1 MALQA
6 LRQASQ
12 APPRLHHVYVGQY
25 CDMLALSTCPGSKR
39 VFASILN
46 IVNVTTVALLVLLT
60 GVYVIRYRKADPA
73 VFSPAAAWLRACIF
87 FCACFIAAWLSG
99 TQQRMLDGPV
109 VTPEQL
115 QDPRWLLWTGGFAF
129 LIIAGYWGV
138 WARYTIRFERRRHL
152 PSQIPF
158 GVLWGLS
165 VGQFILVVWHG
176 VTLVGA
182 GWPAWAIILV
192 SWIGAGTMFALWM
205 LFYWD
210 LYIAPEHDSRY
221 SIALKTIVVHI
232 PQTLVCVTYL
242 TLFDR
247 HSDGDART
255 VGRGHR
261 HADAPF
267 LVDRIDTGSQALL
280 TALRTGIRGRLHLFG
295 PEERSLSESGPFALL
310 THGRDGHSAERWRA
324 AKA

>member
-1 MALQA
+1 
-6 LRQASQ
+6 
-12 APPRLHHVYVGQY
+12 
-25 CDMLALSTCPGSKR
+25 

-158 GVLWGLS
+158 GLLWGLS

-182 GWPAWAIILV
+182 GWPVWAIILV
-192 SWIGAGTMFALWM
+192 SWICAGTIFALWM

-242 TLFDR
+242 TLFENYLIVI
-247 HSDGDART
+247 AMET
-255 VGRGHR
+255 
-261 HADAPF
+261 
-267 LVDRIDTGSQALL
+267 LALL
-280 TALRTGIRGRLHLFG
+280 GAAIAMRMPPFWSTESTPVARQYVLPFGLVYAGGYISSDPKNDPYLKAAHL
-295 PEERSLSESGPFALL
+295 PY
-310 THGRDGHSAERWRA
+310 
-324 AKA
+324 

>member
-1 MALQA
+1 M
-6 LRQASQ
+6 
-12 APPRLHHVYVGQY
+12 
-25 CDMLALSTCPGSKR
+25 
-39 VFASILN
+39 FASILN
-46 IVNVTTVALLVLLT
+46 IINVTTVALLVLLT

-87 FCACFIAAWLSG
+87 FCVCFVAAWLSG

-192 SWIGAGTMFALWM
+192 SWICAGTMFALWM

-242 TLFDR
+242 TLFENYLIVI
-247 HSDGDART
+247 AMET
-255 VGRGHR
+255 
-261 HADAPF
+261 
-267 LVDRIDTGSQALL
+267 LALL
-280 TALRTGIRGRLHLFG
+280 GAAIAMRMPPFWSTESTPAARHYSLPFGLVYAGGYISSDPKNDRYLKAAHL
-295 PEERSLSESGPFALL
+295 PY
-310 THGRDGHSAERWRA
+310 
-324 AKA
+324 

>member
-1 MALQA
+1 M
-6 LRQASQ
+6 
-12 APPRLHHVYVGQY
+12 
-25 CDMLALSTCPGSKR
+25 
-39 VFASILN
+39 FASILN

-242 TLFDR
+242 TLFENYLIVI
-247 HSDGDART
+247 AMET
-255 VGRGHR
+255 
-261 HADAPF
+261 
-267 LVDRIDTGSQALL
+267 LALL
-280 TALRTGIRGRLHLFG
+280 GAAIAMRMPPFWSTESTPAARHYSLPFGLVYAGGYISSDPKNDRYLKAAHL
-295 PEERSLSESGPFALL
+295 PY
-310 THGRDGHSAERWRA
+310 
-324 AKA
+324 

>member
-242 TLFDR
+242 TLFENYLIVI
-247 HSDGDART
+247 AMET
-255 VGRGHR
+255 
-261 HADAPF
+261 
-267 LVDRIDTGSQALL
+267 LALL
-280 TALRTGIRGRLHLFG
+280 GAAIAMRMPPFWSTESTPAARHYSLPFGLVYAGGYISSDPKNDRYLKAAHL
-295 PEERSLSESGPFALL
+295 PY
-310 THGRDGHSAERWRA
+310 
-324 AKA
+324 